1 MRASLRILLVVIL
14 SACTGLATADPPTQE
29 APKLKVGQAEAIFAG
44 GCFWCME
51 GPFDKVKG
59 VVSTESG
66 YTGGPEAG
74 ASYKQVSAG
83 QTGHYEALRVVYD
96 PSKVSYED
104 LLKTFWH
111 NIDPTQSNGQ
121 FCDRGQQYR
130 SAIFSSNP
138 SEIAL
143 AEESKAQVAAE
154 LKQAIVTEIL
164 SAAPFWLAEE
174 YHQDFYKKNPSH
186 YLRYRKGCGRDR
198 RLQELWGASA
208 SH

>member
-1 MRASLRILLVVIL
+1 
-14 SACTGLATADPPTQE
+14 
-29 APKLKVGQAEAIFAG
+29 
-44 GCFWCME
+44 ME